1 MNGFADEVYIDV
13 RSGNGGAG
21 CVSFRR
27 EKFVPKGGPD
37 GGDGGKGGD
46 IVFVCRRNV
55 KALTFFKK
63 TRSFSAENGHQGSG
77 RCKQGEDGKDKIIEV
92 PPGTSIIDA
101 NTGLQIKDM
110 VGDEPFVFLKGGRG
124 GKGNTHFK
132 SSVQQ
137 APRFAQPGE
146 EGKSARVGLI
156 LKLIADVGL
165 IGFPNA
171 GKSSFINSVTNSKSL
186 VGSYPFTTLIPNL
199 GVMNVKGN
207 DVVIADIPGLIEG
220 ASDGR
225 GMGLKFLKHIER
237 CTMLLYMVDLSEQHY
252 ETKLGQLKR
261 EVLNFSSAVA
271 AKPHLVLATKMD
283 MEESKANFDSFEKAN
298 PGERILPMSVYD
310 KDYVMAVKLAI
321 LEMLERNA
329 RNAV

>member
-46 IVFVCRRNV
+46 VVFVCRKNV
-55 KALTFFKK
+55 KTLTFLKK
-63 TRSFSAENGHQGSG
+63 TRLFNAENGHQGSG
-77 RCKQGEDGKDKIIEV
+77 RCMQGENGKDMIIEV
-92 PPGTSIIDA
+92 PPGTSIVDA
-101 NTGLQIKDM
+101 NSGLLIKDM
-110 VGDEPFVFLKGGRG
+110 IGDEPFVFLKGGRG

-207 DVVIADIPGLIEG
+207 DIVIADIPGLIEG
-220 ASDGR
+220 ASEGR
-225 GMGLKFLKHIER
+225 GMGLKFLRHIER
-237 CTMLLYMVDLSEQHY
+237 CKMLLYLIDVSDPAHEAVYEQLRN
-252 ETKLGQLKR
+252 ELER
-261 EVLNFSSAVA
+261 FSPAVA
-271 AKPHLVLATKMD
+271 GKPHIVFATKMD
-283 MEESKANFDSFEKAN
+283 LDESKSNFEGFKSSHSS
-298 PGERILPMSVYD
+298 ERVMPLSVYE
-310 KDYVMAVKLAI
+310 KDYLMAAKLAI
-321 LEMLERNA
+321 LETLSKLEK
-329 RNAV
+329 